1 MFNSSCSVATNPESP
16 PGDIFT
22 YRSARTS
29 LHSSSAYLRNGAIH
43 LRESAA
49 CIRKLHSES
58 SEGTGREQAHF
69 IRPTL
74 GGYLRDTSG
83 FFIGS
88 SKRIQSCRILSGRER
103 LKTYGAFRVFVEQLR
118 RKLKETH
125 AFRQGK
131 PEKQQTLYPVSKLV
145 EFSG

>member
-58 SEGTGREQAHF
+58 SEGTGPF
-69 IRPTL
+69 YPTYV
-74 GGYLRDTSG
+74 GRISQGY
-83 FFIGS
+83 IG
-88 SKRIQSCRILSGRER
+88 
-103 LKTYGAFRVFVEQLR
+103 VFHR
-118 RKLKETH
+118 
-125 AFRQGK
+125 
-131 PEKQQTLYPVSKLV
+131 KQQTDSVLPNFERNGTPQDIWSLSRFCRATSEETKGNTCLPARKTGKTADPLPC
-145 EFSG
+145 EQTR